1 MRIKL
6 LLIAVFVLF
15 IQSCGQNNS
24 RKQAAINSE
33 TTQAIE
39 MLTEFYIHY
48 LTEQDKMLSGG
59 YNPKTIEAIKNNYL
73 TKKMQERLK
82 FLELEYDPF
91 LNAQDFSK
99 DWIKTL
105 EITPLQEIEDAYKVC
120 YHYDNEHTNCIT
132 LFLVKENGK
141 FKINDIENL
150 SAEHFTEFGD
160 EPEDMDD
167 FIDSVEFVKTGESI
181 ESFVPSGYIV
191 DMQANG
197 DLNQDGL
204 EDIVVVFIK
213 EENVHAKR
221 LVLVLLRQPNN
232 TYILDKFSWT
242 VVESKY
248 DETIRYEEEDI
259 NINNEGILQHHIW
272 NFGPNINRTC
282 KYKYI
287 DNELCLVSIEAFGSG
302 AGEQREIK
310 LNLLTA
316 KLEITTVNTFTENSE
331 TINKVYKTGT
341 VLFESAKPMEIIND
355 ILIKYNL

>member
-1 MRIKL
+1 MKIKL
-6 LLIAVFVLF
+6 FLIAAFVLF
-15 IQSCGQNNS
+15 IQSCGPNNS
-24 RKQAAINSE
+24 KKQTATNSE
-33 TTQAIE
+33 ITQAIE
-39 MLTEFYIHY
+39 MLTEFYTHY
-48 LTEQDKMLSGG
+48 LTEQDKMLSDG
-59 YNPKTIEAIKNNYL
+59 YNPKTIEVIKNNYL
-73 TKKMQERLK
+73 TVKLQERLN

-105 EITPLQEIEDAYKVC
+105 EITPVEEIEDAYNVC

-150 SAEHFTEFGD
+150 SAEHFTEIGD

-167 FIDSVEFVKTGESI
+167 FIDAVEFVKTGESI
-181 ESFVPSGYIV
+181 ESFVPSGYII

-197 DLNQDGL
+197 DLNHDGL
-204 EDIVVVFIK
+204 EDLVVVLIQ
-213 EENVHAKR
+213 EENDEAKR
-221 LVLVLLRQPNN
+221 PVLVLLCQPDN
-232 TYILDKFSWT
+232 TYVLDKFSWT

-248 DETIRYEEEDI
+248 NETLRYEEENI
-259 NINNEGILQHHIW
+259 NIDNEGVLQHHIR

-282 KYKYI
+282 EYKYI

-316 KLEITTVNTFTENSE
+316 ELEITTVNTFTENSE
-331 TINKVYKTGT
+331 TVSKIHKIEK

-355 ILIKYNL
+355 ILVKYNL